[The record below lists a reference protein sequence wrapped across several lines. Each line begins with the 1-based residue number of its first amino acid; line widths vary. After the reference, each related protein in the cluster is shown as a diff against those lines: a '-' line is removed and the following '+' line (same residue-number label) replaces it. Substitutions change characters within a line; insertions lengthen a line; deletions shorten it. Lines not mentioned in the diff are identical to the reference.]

1 MVKSLAYGGFWIRFL
16 AYIID
21 AVILSVVAGLLFG
34 NTCPETGYCSG
45 YDGWRIIIP
54 LAYMVGFW
62 TWKGATPGKM
72 ICKLRIVKLD
82 GSPVDLKTAVMRILG
97 YFVST
102 IAIGIGFIMIGFDPK
117 KQGWHDKIA
126 KTYVVKVG

>member
-21 AVILSVVAGLLFG
+21 TVILSVAAFLLFG

-45 YDGWRIIIP
+45 YNGWTILIP
-54 LAYMVGFW
+54 LVYMIGFW
-62 TWKGATPGKM
+62 IWKGATPGKM
-72 ICKLRIVKLD
+72 ICKLRIVSLD
-82 GSPVDLKTAVMRILG
+82 GGPIKLTTALMRILG
-97 YFVST
+97 YFVSG
-102 IAIGIGFIMIGFDPK
+102 IVFCIGFIMIGFDPK